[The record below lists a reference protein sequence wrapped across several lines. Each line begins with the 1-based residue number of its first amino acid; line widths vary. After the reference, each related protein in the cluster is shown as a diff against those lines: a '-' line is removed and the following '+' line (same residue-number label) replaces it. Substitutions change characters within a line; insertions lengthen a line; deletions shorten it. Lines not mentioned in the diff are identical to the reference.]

1 MRRDYSLPH
10 QVLAPSSQVL
20 AIVVFMSADKLYRA
34 FLLRLWCA
42 TNAQWR
48 ASLEDP
54 HTGQRRAFA
63 TLDKLVEYLVRV
75 TQPASAGGE
84 PGPPACEPGQGGQ
97 PGEDGDRNA
106 VG

>member
-1 MRRDYSLPH
+1 MVIP
-10 QVLAPSSQVL
+10 
-20 AIVVFMSADKLYRA
+20 MNADKLYRA

-42 TNAQWR
+42 ADAQWR

-75 TQPASAGGE
+75 TQPGGAASPE
-84 PGPPACEPGQGGQ
+84 PPAPDRPGLDET
-97 PGEDGDRNA
+97 PAACHDRNE
-106 VG
+106 VE